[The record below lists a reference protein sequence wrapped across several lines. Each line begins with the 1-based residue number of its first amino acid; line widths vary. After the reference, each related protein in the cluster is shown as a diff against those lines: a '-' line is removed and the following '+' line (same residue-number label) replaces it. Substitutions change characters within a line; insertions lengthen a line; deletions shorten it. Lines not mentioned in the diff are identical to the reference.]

1 VSELIAWGDE
11 SVQTQGNV
19 IPTYYMGA
27 CICGLEERATRNQL
41 LSATKRKVSKLHWRD
56 MTLSEKR
63 KSIHIIEM
71 LSLPH
76 IVIAATMPLDGTVTF
91 ERARHKCL
99 ELLLPTLEN
108 EYGVSRLVLES
119 REASQDDRELKLVRG
134 LRSRRFINQL
144 RVDFAPGSSDARLW
158 IADQALGA
166 IGDAQRGR
174 QDFSSFLKTLDMREL
189 DLRHL
194 V

>member
-1 VSELIAWGDE
+1 MSELIAWGDE
-11 SVQTQGNV
+11 SVQTQGGV

-27 CICGLEERATRNQL
+27 CICGLGERDIRSQL

-63 KSIHIIEM
+63 RSIPVIEA

-76 IVIAATMPLDGTVTF
+76 IVIAATSLDGTVTS
-91 ERARHKCL
+91 ERARRKCL
-99 ELLLPTLEN
+99 ELLLPTLEK

-119 REASQDDRELKLVRG
+119 RETSQDDRDLVFVRG
-134 LRSRRFINQL
+134 LRSRRFISRL
-144 RVDFAPGSSDARLW
+144 RVDFAPGFSDARLW

-166 IGDAQRGR
+166 IGDTQRGR

-189 DLRHL
+189 DLHHL
-194 V
+194 A

>member
-1 VSELIAWGDE
+1 MSELIAWGDE
-11 SVQTQGNV
+11 SVQTQGGV

-27 CICGLEERATRNQL
+27 CICGLEERDIRRQL

-63 KSIHIIEM
+63 RSIPVIEV

-76 IVIAATMPLDGTVTF
+76 IAIAATPLDGTVTS
-91 ERARHKCL
+91 ERARRKCL
-99 ELLLPTLEN
+99 ELLLPTLEK
-108 EYGVSRLVLES
+108 EYGISRLVLES
-119 REASQDDRELKLVRG
+119 RETSQDDRDLVFVRG
-134 LRSRRFINQL
+134 LRSRRFISRL
-144 RVDFAPGSSDARLW
+144 RVDFAPGFSDARLW

-174 QDFSSFLKTLDMREL
+174 QDFSSFLETLDMREL
-189 DLRHL
+189 DLHHL
-194 V
+194 A